1 MAGYFAEL
9 KNNIVQRVVSATDKE
24 WCENNLGG
32 EWVQTYYDTQGK
44 NYAGIGY
51 IYYPEKENFS
61 CSQPFNSWL
70 LGEDC
75 KWYPPKTKPEDN
87 KHYTWNEEIL
97 DWEETTPIWQQ

>member
-9 KNNIVQRVVSATDKE
+9 KNNIVQRVVSASDKE

-51 IYYPEKENFS
+51 IYYPEVDNFS
-61 CSQPFNSWL
+61 TPKPFMSWIL
-70 LGEDC
+70 NEDL
-75 KWYPPKTKPEDN
+75 KWEAPVPYPTN
-87 KHYTWNEEIL
+87 GSLYRWNESVVN
-97 DWEETTPIWQQ
+97 WEEIIL